1 MSEHRI
7 YRVTSL
13 GRPVE
18 PKYGT
23 NKAILILMPVSAVTA
38 GVVTSIQGNGVGE
51 ATVAALQAFLIVF
64 ACWALG
70 RELAP
75 DDNAAAFVGTT
86 LAFVSLWWWP
96 SPSLLLLFTALA
108 LSRIVNRSTGLTA
121 RLSDSSIVT
130 ALVIWTM
137 VSLGNPLLG
146 VAAAL
151 AFLLDAS
158 LEDPDGRQWWF
169 TAVCLIAVAAQV
181 VLTENAGPDQTI
193 LDATPLDASLLDA
206 TLLASPTHVI
216 AVVTLLTFLVLSLNL
231 RTVRSLG
238 DVGGRAL
245 GPSRVRG
252 GMLVVWL
259 LALVTGLQGPGALEM
274 TMPVVAA
281 MAGVVLAAMAGIVLK
296 ALGGRAGTQT

>member
-121 RLSDSSIVT
+121 RLSDSSMVT
-130 ALVIWTM
+130 ALVIWP
-137 VSLGNPLLG
+137 SLQVGDDTSDRGCVHSRGNRIS
-146 VAAAL
+146 
-151 AFLLDAS
+151 FLNGGAS
-158 LEDPDGRQWWF
+158 SF
-169 TAVCLIAVAAQV
+169 
-181 VLTENAGPDQTI
+181 ENAEY
-193 LDATPLDASLLDA
+193 
-206 TLLASPTHVI
+206 HR
-216 AVVTLLTFLVLSLNL
+216 N
-231 RTVRSLG
+231 RH
-238 DVGGRAL
+238 AL
-245 GPSRVRG
+245 
-252 GMLVVWL
+252 
-259 LALVTGLQGPGALEM
+259 
-274 TMPVVAA
+274 
-281 MAGVVLAAMAGIVLK
+281 
-296 ALGGRAGTQT
+296 